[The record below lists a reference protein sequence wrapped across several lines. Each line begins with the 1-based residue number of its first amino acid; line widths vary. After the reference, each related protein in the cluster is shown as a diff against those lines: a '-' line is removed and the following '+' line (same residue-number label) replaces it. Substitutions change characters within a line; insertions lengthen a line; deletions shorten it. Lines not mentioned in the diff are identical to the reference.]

1 MRALLR
7 ISSGILLTF
16 GAGLAAILFVG
27 SSSLDWYQ
35 TLTKPA
41 LAPVEWIFLP
51 LWLILYSLMSVA
63 VSFVWTTEPPSPE
76 REGWVRFYFIQVLF
90 NAAWIVFFFGLHA
103 MLIAF
108 IDMLFLAF
116 ILFSLIAGAWEIDKR
131 ATYLLAP
138 YLLSTLF
145 FAFINLNIWFLN

>member
-7 ISSGILLTF
+7 IVSGILLTC

-35 TLTKPA
+35 GLAKPT
-41 LAPVEWIFLP
+41 LAPVAWIFLP
-51 LWLILYSLMSVA
+51 LWLILYLLMSVA
-63 VSFVWTTEPPSPE
+63 VAFVWTTEPASHE

-116 ILFSLIAGAWEIDKR
+116 IVSSLIAGAWDINKR

-138 YLLSTLF
+138 YLISTLS